1 LTTITQGLD
10 NSLLKITRGA
20 GIAFS
25 GSLVG
30 LLFGFFTR
38 VLVARYGTESEYGVF
53 SLALAVLNIS
63 VIIATLGLWVG
74 ATRSISCARAKYDNQ
89 QVQGVISA
97 SIWLALITSLVIG
110 TILYFTSDI
119 IAERIFHETALGLP
133 LKVFAVAVPFSTLI
147 YIFISIFRGF
157 DDVKPTVYF
166 RDIIINLLFLLLL
179 LGVTLLALPFRWI
192 FYAYF
197 VSLGVSCFLL
207 IAYTVKRLPSP
218 IKIIPITVINPVAK
232 ELLIF
237 SLPLLGVAMLGLIIS
252 WADTLM
258 LGVFKTSQEVGLYNV
273 ASPLATF
280 ISAPLLAMALIYLP
294 VTSGLYAQGLIP
306 EIRRNFSILTKWLC
320 SATLPLFLVMFLFPE
335 TVLGFLFGSNYAPA
349 ANALRVLSLGFIISN
364 LLGPNR
370 ATLIVMGKSQFTM
383 WTTLAAAVLNIG
395 LNIVLIPPLGIEGA
409 AIASTMALVAIN
421 LIVSWKIYSLA
432 RIQPLSKNLIKP
444 TIVSLVLIFFIQ
456 FIFGNFVAVTWW
468 MLPLVLF
475 LYYGIYGLAILLTRS
490 FDKEDISMLLTI
502 EKGVGVD
509 LSIAKSILRRFL

>member
-1 LTTITQGLD
+1 
-10 NSLLKITRGA
+10 
-20 GIAFS
+20 
-25 GSLVG
+25 
-30 LLFGFFTR
+30 
-38 VLVARYGTESEYGVF
+38 
-53 SLALAVLNIS
+53 
-63 VIIATLGLWVG
+63 
-74 ATRSISCARAKYDNQ
+74 
-89 QVQGVISA
+89 
-97 SIWLALITSLVIG
+97 
-110 TILYFTSDI
+110 
-119 IAERIFHETALGLP
+119 
-133 LKVFAVAVPFSTLI
+133 
-147 YIFISIFRGF
+147 
-157 DDVKPTVYF
+157 
-166 RDIIINLLFLLLL
+166 
-179 LGVTLLALPFRWI
+179 
-192 FYAYF
+192 
-197 VSLGVSCFLL
+197 
-207 IAYTVKRLPSP
+207 
-218 IKIIPITVINPVAK
+218 
-232 ELLIF
+232 
-237 SLPLLGVAMLGLIIS
+237 
-252 WADTLM
+252 
-258 LGVFKTSQEVGLYNV
+258 
-273 ASPLATF
+273 
-280 ISAPLLAMALIYLP
+280 
-294 VTSGLYAQGLIP
+294 
-306 EIRRNFSILTKWLC
+306 
-320 SATLPLFLVMFLFPE
+320 MFLFPE

-502 EKGVGVD
+502 EKGAGVD